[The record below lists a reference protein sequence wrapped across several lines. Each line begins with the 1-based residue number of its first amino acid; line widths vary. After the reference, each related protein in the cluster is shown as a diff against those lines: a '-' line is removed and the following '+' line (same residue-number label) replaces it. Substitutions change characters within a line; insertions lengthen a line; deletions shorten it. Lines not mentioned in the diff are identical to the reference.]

1 MAKSKTGGTRSYMR
15 GRVGSDVYTIG
26 KDGKGNKQQV
36 VRSLAESVAN
46 PRTIAQM
53 RGRMIMST
61 IMQARAGLKAIID
74 HSFDGFDGAQAN
86 LSEFSSRN
94 YALVKADVAANPEGS
109 NVFGLNKFNEK
120 GIKQGAYIIS
130 NGDAILP
137 ASVTLDTAIGEMVIA
152 FGSNPLTIA
161 GLKAALGLSSDE
173 YLTLVGISEDNGCLY
188 KRLRINPAKADE
200 FAIAAGN
207 VAECFAVEG
216 NAPIEIVLN
225 GTNIQVTCEE
235 IAYNCGIIVSRKVE
249 GGFIHNTCQLSTP
262 NAPQFKASDALPT
275 YPVGESAFLNGG
287 DIFGMDEMQ
296 GDGVPVPEPE
306 PEPEP
311 TAQISSLKIANVSVA
326 RNTAGHQ
333 IAEGALAVQVAVANM
348 PTSGTVEL
356 VSGTNITTGSN
367 VSSLAAANRMTIDQT
382 PKSGSM
388 TFVVGTPSGKQTVHV
403 CLAVDNVVVD
413 DYCTCLKPSG
423 DDD

>member
-36 VRSLAESVAN
+36 VRSLAESVTN

-94 YALVKADVAANPEGS
+94 YALVKADVAANSEGG
-109 NVFGLNKFNEK
+109 NAFGLNKFNEK

-130 NGDAILP
+130 NGDAIVP
-137 ASVTLDTAIGEMVIA
+137 ASVSLETALGEMIIA
-152 FGSNPLTIA
+152 MGSNPATIA

-173 YLTLVGISEDNGCLY
+173 YLTLVGISEDDGCLY
-188 KRLRINPAKADE
+188 KRMRINPAKADD
-200 FAIAAGN
+200 FAITSGN
-207 VAECFAVEG
+207 IAECFAVEG

-235 IAYNCGIIVSRKVE
+235 IAYNCGVIVSRKVE

-262 NAPQFKASDALPT
+262 NAPQFKASVALPT

-311 TAQISSLKIANVSVA
+311 TAQISSLKIAGVSVP

-348 PTSGTVEL
+348 PSSGTVEL
-356 VSGTNITTGSN
+356 VSGTNITTGSD
-367 VSSLAAANRMTIDQT
+367 VSGVAAANRLVIDST
-382 PKSGSM
+382 PKSGNM
-388 TFVVGTPSGKQTVHV
+388 TFVVGAPSGAQTVHV
-403 CLAVDNVVVD
+403 CLAVDNIVKD
-413 DYCTCLKPSG
+413 DFCTCTKPSG